1 MQPGRGPADAPAGL
15 IQRDAGLG
23 PDHRFAVL
31 IGGRTPRRA
40 ARERL
45 AQAPR
50 RQGQAKPALPH
61 RDRLPVGEP
70 ELLVQ
75 DRREGQGLGA
85 ALRGRC
91 PGRLRRLA
99 GMPALDSGAA
109 RDTVAD
115 VDPKPRHVDAP
126 ADRCLVLVLDPLGR
140 DRPVTRRAARRQ
152 PRIDLVVHLRRDLPA
167 PLRPVLG
174 PALPAGSLRGRF
186 RLALG
191 ERRRLALPRPLR
203 RGQFLREPI
212 SLWLES
218 VPLLAAVRRTL
229 LQTRNLRVLLLDVS
243 SQPPDLGLQ
252 VFDPFPHGQADHS
265 HPRYDSRGEGF
276 CPVAFDGVPV
286 SAASDPL
293 NNYHERCA
301 SEIQQVVRHAER
313 EPHGAAACDR
323 PERVGAHAEAAKI
336 PLVGGGDPYFIGPR
350 G

>member
-1 MQPGRGPADAPAGL
+1 MTDMAAYLVGREVGDWPAATSPAKDLLFAAVRKDGEILEGVEFEHCTFANVSFKDVVLGQCRFTDCAFLGCLLSQMCNGRGRVHGCK
-15 IQRDAGLG
+15 
-23 PDHRFAVL
+23 
-31 IGGRTPRRA
+31 
-40 ARERL
+40 
-45 AQAPR
+45 APR

-174 PALPAGSLRGRF
+174 PRPSGRVAAGAISAGPWRTAPPGASAPA
-186 RLALG
+186 A
-191 ERRRLALPRPLR
+191 PWP
-203 RGQFLREPI
+203 
-212 SLWLES
+212 
-218 VPLLAAVRRTL
+218 VPA
-229 LQTRNLRVLLLDVS
+229 
-243 SQPPDLGLQ
+243 
-252 VFDPFPHGQADHS
+252 
-265 HPRYDSRGEGF
+265 
-276 CPVAFDGVPV
+276 
-286 SAASDPL
+286 
-293 NNYHERCA
+293 
-301 SEIQQVVRHAER
+301 
-313 EPHGAAACDR
+313 
-323 PERVGAHAEAAKI
+323 
-336 PLVGGGDPYFIGPR
+336 
-350 G
+350 